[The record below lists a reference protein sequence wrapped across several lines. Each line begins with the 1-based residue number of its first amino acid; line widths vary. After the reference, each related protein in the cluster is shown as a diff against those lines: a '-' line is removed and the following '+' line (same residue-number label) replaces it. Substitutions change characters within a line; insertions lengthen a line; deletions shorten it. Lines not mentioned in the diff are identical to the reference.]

1 MMVFEFSGG
10 LSVILS
16 SGKQQEKRQNTTAT
30 KNLFSS
36 WGSTAN
42 AKILTQCAVARSLG
56 LV

>member
-1 MMVFEFSGG
+1 MVFEFSGG

-42 AKILTQCAVARSLG
+42 AKILTQCAVARSPG